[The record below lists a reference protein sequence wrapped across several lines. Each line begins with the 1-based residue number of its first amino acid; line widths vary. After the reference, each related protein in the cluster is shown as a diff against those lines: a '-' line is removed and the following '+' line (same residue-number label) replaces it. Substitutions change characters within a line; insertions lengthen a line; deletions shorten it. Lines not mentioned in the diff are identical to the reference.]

1 MSFTVSN
8 FKANMS
14 AGGGGARPTLFKV
27 SIVNSY
33 DGELSFTANENLLCK
48 ATSIPAATIAALPL
62 NYAGRA
68 YKWNGFRTFDNW
80 TVTVLN
86 DETFGQRNKI
96 MEWMRNISGDL
107 DGERSQ
113 KYGAQNQSD
122 PATGIFKEGTAT
134 VTQFGTDGLAKQK
147 YKIHNM
153 WPTELAGIPL
163 DWSSDAVEEYAV
175 TFAYD
180 YWTHGTIEST
190 DSVVNASATG
200 GGPG

>member
-1 MSFTVSN
+1 
-8 FKANMS
+8 MS
-14 AGGGGARPTLFKV
+14 AGGGGARPTLFTV
-27 SIVNSY
+27 SIQSSF
-33 DGELSFTANENLLCK
+33 DASLSFSDNESILCK
-48 ATSIPAATIAALPL
+48 ATSIPAANIAALPL

-80 TVTVLN
+80 TVTVIN

-96 MEWMRNISGDL
+96 MEWMRRLSGTMSGD
-107 DGERSQ
+107 RTQ
-113 KYGAQNQSD
+113 KYGDHAS
-122 PATGIFKEGTAT
+122 AAGIFKEGTAT
-134 VTQFGTDGLAKQK
+134 IQQLGTDGLVKQT

-180 YWTHGTIEST
+180 YWTHGMSSST
-190 DSVVNASATG
+190 TNVVDLDT
-200 GGPG
+200 P